1 MLLGK
6 DGHEVTVLERDAAP
20 PPDDPDEAWEGWER
34 RGVNQ
39 FRMLH
44 FFLPRF
50 RQIMEAELPDVVS
63 EFDAAGAI
71 RMNSVA
77 DAPAEFTGGPRDGDG
92 AFMNITA
99 RRPIAEAAVSRAA
112 ARAKNVDIR
121 RGVGVDTLVAGT
133 AARNGTPHV
142 VGVRTE
148 DGEELLADLV
158 VDAAGRRS
166 ALPKFLDGLGAR
178 PPEEELEDC
187 GFVYW
192 GRHFRSAD
200 GSVPPAMAP
209 LLSHYG
215 TVSILTLPA
224 DNGTWG
230 VGIITSANDPVL
242 RGLKDVETWM
252 RTLPLFPLV
261 AHWIDG
267 EPIDG
272 GKVAI
277 MAKIEDRHRSFVLD
291 GAPVVTGVLPVGDAW
306 ACTNPSVGR
315 GASIGSMH
323 AVALRDHLRT
333 ASLDDPVA
341 LAAGWHDA
349 TMASVEG
356 WYRATLDFD
365 RHRLAEIEA
374 GIAGVPYEPDDPSF
388 EITQA
393 LQAGAMNDPDVF
405 RAFLSIAGA
414 IATPE
419 ELLAQ
424 PGLFE
429 KVVAAGGGWRD
440 APILGPDRD
449 TLLKTVA
456 A

>member
-1 MLLGK
+1 
-6 DGHEVTVLERDAAP
+6 
-20 PPDDPDEAWEGWER
+20 
-34 RGVNQ
+34 
-39 FRMLH
+39 
-44 FFLPRF
+44 
-50 RQIMEAELPDVVS
+50 
-63 EFDAAGAI
+63 
-71 RMNSVA
+71 
-77 DAPAEFTGGPRDGDG
+77 
-92 AFMNITA
+92 
-99 RRPIAEAAVSRAA
+99 
-112 ARAKNVDIR
+112 
-121 RGVGVDTLVAGT
+121 
-133 AARNGTPHV
+133 
-142 VGVRTE
+142 
-148 DGEELLADLV
+148 
-158 VDAAGRRS
+158 
-166 ALPKFLDGLGAR
+166 
-178 PPEEELEDC
+178 
-187 GFVYW
+187 
-192 GRHFRSAD
+192 
-200 GSVPPAMAP
+200 
-209 LLSHYG
+209 
-215 TVSILTLPA
+215 
-224 DNGTWG
+224 
-230 VGIITSANDPVL
+230 
-242 RGLKDVETWM
+242 
-252 RTLPLFPLV
+252 
-261 AHWIDG
+261 
-267 EPIDG
+267 
-272 GKVAI
+272 
-277 MAKIEDRHRSFVLD
+277 
-291 GAPVVTGVLPVGDAW
+291 
-306 ACTNPSVGR
+306 
-315 GASIGSMH
+315 MH